1 MTQKEVTLTQEDI
14 DILFG
19 AINISRNFS
28 RMFGVISV
36 FDMKSHIE
44 EVLIGIR
51 NGEYKVVER
60 KEE

>member
-1 MTQKEVTLTQEDI
+1 MIQKEVNLTQEDI
-14 DILFG
+14 DILFD
-19 AINISRNFS
+19 AINMSRKFS
-28 RMFGVISV
+28 HMFGEISV

-51 NGEYKVVER
+51 NGNYKVIER

>member
-1 MTQKEVTLTQEDI
+1 MIQKEVNLTQEDI
-14 DILFG
+14 DILFD
-19 AINISRNFS
+19 AVNMSRKFS
-28 RMFGVISV
+28 RMFGEISV

-51 NGEYKVVER
+51 NGNYKVIER